1 MRDPVLT
8 EEGYWQAF
16 FEGCPYG
23 MVVWRATR
31 AADGSVEDFEW
42 VDANPQAVEVMGATR
57 DGLLGQRLLERLPHY
72 RELDL
77 FATFVEVVETGEAA
91 EIELLLPPSSE
102 TTRRA
107 EDGVWYAVT
116 TVSSGNDEVIVVY
129 RSINEH
135 KAVLKEAVDL
145 MNRDDLTGLANRRYL
160 KARFWAM
167 RERRTTF
174 GLLFFDLD
182 GFKAVNDTHGHRV
195 GDEVL
200 RITARRLVQNVRP
213 GELVARIGGD
223 EFAVLLKSDDD
234 GSVEGVRARLLD
246 AIHAPMNIGDTELK
260 LGSSAG
266 LAVFPVDADSFEALL
281 SLADR
286 RMYEHKHGAA

>member
-1 MRDPVLT
+1 M
-8 EEGYWQAF
+8 Q
-16 FEGCPYG
+16 
-23 MVVWRATR
+23 
-31 AADGSVEDFEW
+31 
-42 VDANPQAVEVMGATR
+42 
-57 DGLLGQRLLERLPHY
+57 
-72 RELDL
+72 
-77 FATFVEVVETGEAA
+77 VVETGEAA
-91 EIELLLPPSSE
+91 EIELQLPPSSE

-116 TVSSGNDEVIVVY
+116 TVSSGNDEVIAVY

-160 KARFWAM
+160 KTRFWAM

>member
-1 MRDPVLT
+1 MRL
-8 EEGYWQAF
+8 
-16 FEGCPYG
+16 
-23 MVVWRATR
+23 R
-31 AADGSVEDFEW
+31 
-42 VDANPQAVEVMGATR
+42 
-57 DGLLGQRLLERLPHY
+57 
-72 RELDL
+72 
-77 FATFVEVVETGEAA
+77 
-91 EIELLLPPSSE
+91 PSP
-102 TTRRA
+102 
-107 EDGVWYAVT
+107 
-116 TVSSGNDEVIVVY
+116 SGNDEVIVVY

-160 KARFWAM
+160 KTRFWAM

-174 GLLFFDLD
+174 GPLFFDLD